1 MLTLKKSGKNK
12 GDDDHPKGHGWF
24 VTFADLMSLM
34 MSFFVMLL
42 AFSHQ
47 DIEKMQIVAGSMRQ
61 AFGVQKDPRYSGVIE
76 ADGVPTRGRVKY
88 LEHVSPEDATS
99 TPSADEHGGDHSVG
113 AQLIADRKMALASAS
128 LRQALQDMPELAEIS
143 RNVLLEETPAGINL
157 QIVDQDGRAMFAD
170 GSKVPLERTRLLVQ
184 RLAAPLRASALRL
197 SIVGHAAVRAPERA
211 DYDGFDLSWDR
222 ANAVRQILVREG
234 LPAGQL
240 SMLAGKGDTE
250 PLYPDN
256 PSAAGNHHPDPREPA
271 GAAGSQAVA
280 TEARDVRPAHPA
292 GRARSAADDSGCR
305 TFLTI

>member
-1 MLTLKKSGKNK
+1 MQAGCRPGDPVMLTLKSSARSGRKK

-47 DIEKMQIVAGSMRQ
+47 DIEKMEVVAGSMRQ
-61 AFGVQKDPRYSGVIE
+61 AFGVQKEARYSGVIE

-88 LEHVSPEDATS
+88 LEHVSPEEAS
-99 TPSADEHGGDHSVG
+99 NTPSADEHGGAFSAG

-143 RNVLLEETPAGINL
+143 RNVMLEETPQGINL
-157 QIVDQDGRAMFAD
+157 QIVDQNGRAMFAN
-170 GSKVPLERTRLLVQ
+170 GSKVPLARTQLLMQ
-184 RLAAPLRASALRL
+184 RLAAPLRATALRVA
-197 SIVGHAAVRAPERA
+197 IVGHAAAGAPERA
-211 DYDGFDLSWDR
+211 DYDAFDLSWDR

-240 SMLAGKGDTE
+240 SMLASKGDTD

-256 PSAAGNHHPDPREPA
+256 PSAAANRRVTITLIRESPPVPPDLKP
-271 GAAGSQAVA
+271 
-280 TEARDVRPAHPA
+280 
-292 GRARSAADDSGCR
+292 
-305 TFLTI
+305 